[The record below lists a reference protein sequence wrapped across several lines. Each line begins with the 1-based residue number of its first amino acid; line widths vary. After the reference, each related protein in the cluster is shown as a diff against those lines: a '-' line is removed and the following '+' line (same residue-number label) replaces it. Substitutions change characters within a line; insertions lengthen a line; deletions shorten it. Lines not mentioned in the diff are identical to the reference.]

1 MPAKLMV
8 IIKIVLRHALYANVV
23 CKSFGTNTQSITVTA
38 KYIIKDTFKIRGRG
52 LVLAGYIEQG
62 VIYVG
67 DYIEFNAL
75 DKRRKRKITEVVGT
89 TEANQDKTNT
99 GLLIKCEDDNEIDE
113 LRTWRPNADIGIILK
128 E

>member
-1 MPAKLMV
+1 MA
-8 IIKIVLRHALYANVV
+8 
-23 CKSFGTNTQSITVTA
+23 T
-38 KYIIKDTFKIRGRG
+38 KYIIQNIFKIKGRG
-52 LVLAGYIEQG
+52 LVLAGYIEHG
-62 VIYVG
+62 AIYVG

-99 GLLIKCEDDNEIDE
+99 GLLIKCEGDNEMEE
-113 LRTWRPNADIGIILK
+113 LRTWRPNDDIGIILK

>member
-1 MPAKLMV
+1 MA
-8 IIKIVLRHALYANVV
+8 
-23 CKSFGTNTQSITVTA
+23 A

-75 DKRRKRKITEVVGT
+75 DKKRKRKITEVAGT

-99 GLLIKCEDDNEIDE
+99 GLLIKCEDDNEIEE
-113 LRTWRPNADIGIILK
+113 LRTWTPNGDVGIILK